1 MIQIEGISKAFGGLQ
16 AVDSVTFTVAAGG
29 ITGLIGPN
37 GAGKTTLFS
46 ILAGFLPAD
55 QGRVLLDGEDI
66 TGLPP
71 HSLFHRGLV
80 RTFQI
85 PHEFSR
91 MTVRE
96 NLMIVPPG
104 QAGES
109 LAYSWLRWGKVK
121 AQDRVIRQKV
131 DDVLDFLKLTHVA
144 DELAGNLSGG
154 QKKLLELGRTMMIDA
169 KVVLLDE
176 PGAGVNRTLLNSI
189 RDAIRRLNTERGYT
203 FCLIEHDMDLIA
215 DLCDPVV
222 VMAQGQVIA
231 EGPMDVIRADPQVQD
246 AYLGGGVSG
255 RGVSAMTEDDIGRA
269 RPDST
274 VDTDADE
281 SGDEEWRP

>member
-1 MIQIEGISKAFGGLQ
+1 VIQIEGISKAFGGLR
-16 AVDSVTFTVAAGG
+16 AVDSVHFTVATGG

-46 ILAGFLPAD
+46 ILAGFLNAD
-55 QGRVLLDGEDI
+55 EGRVLLDGEDV

-71 HSLFHRGLV
+71 HKLFHRGLV

-85 PHEFSR
+85 PKEFSR
-91 MTVRE
+91 MTVRD

-104 QAGES
+104 QSGEV
-109 LAYSWLRWGKVK
+109 LPNAWFRWGMVK
-121 AQDRVIRQKV
+121 RQDRVIGAKV
-131 DDVLDFLKLTHVA
+131 DEVLEFLNLTHVA

-176 PGAGVNRTLLNSI
+176 PGAGVNRTLLNNI
-189 RDAIRRLNTERGYT
+189 RDAIRRLNQDRGYT

-215 DLCDPVV
+215 QLCDPVV
-222 VMAQGQVIA
+222 VMAQGRVLTQGSMDQV
-231 EGPMDVIRADPQVQD
+231 RANTEVQD

-255 RGVSAMTEDDIGRA
+255 RGVSAMAEDDIGKGGNGA
-269 RPDST
+269 T
-274 VDTDADE
+274 VGAD
-281 SGDEEWRP
+281 GTDEEWRP